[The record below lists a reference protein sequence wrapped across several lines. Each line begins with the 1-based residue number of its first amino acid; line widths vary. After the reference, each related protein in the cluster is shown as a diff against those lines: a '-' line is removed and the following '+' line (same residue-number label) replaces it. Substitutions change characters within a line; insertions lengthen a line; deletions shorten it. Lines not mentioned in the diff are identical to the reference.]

1 MDVLFPTQDQIA
13 VMSLAAGRLR
23 TAGLATAVPDF
34 AALAQ
39 VLRPGCGGTGGRA
52 GNVTA
57 EIDTFYGVSAG
68 SAQAAWECGDMR
80 LRGHRTSLVPG
91 LSG

>member
-1 MDVLFPTQDQIA
+1 MDALFPTQDQVA

-39 VLRPGCGGTGGRA
+39 VQDK
-52 GNVTA
+52 VTA
-57 EIDTFYGVSAG
+57 FATLTRLGLPQPAATAITSPGELG
-68 SAQAAWECGDMR
+68 SAKA
-80 LRGHRTSLVPG
+80 LPS
-91 LSG
+91 S